1 MDKCIFSLD
10 GAESVS
16 YFRSSEFKTIADYR
30 DVISDFD
37 KMYQSYQNSSKLFTI
52 IGSDEIILIAETSG
66 LNLIID
72 GVYDNSEFYD
82 DISAKIEEV
91 KRYLISNN
99 ISELSIN
106 ILCTMIINEDFN
118 LNILVQNIAESGQTI
133 KIQYTNIAYGNT
145 EFEINT

>member
-10 GAESVS
+10 EAESVS
-16 YFRSSEFKTIADYR
+16 LFRSSEFKAVADFR
-30 DVISDFD
+30 NVISDFD
-37 KMYQSYQNSSKLFTI
+37 KMYHSYQNSSTLFTV

-66 LNLIID
+66 LNIIID
-72 GVYDNSEFYD
+72 GIYDNSEFYD
-82 DISAKIEEV
+82 DLSAKIEEV

-99 ISELSIN
+99 ISELTVD
-106 ILCTMIINEDFN
+106 ILCTMVINEDFN
-118 LNILVQNIAESGQTI
+118 LNILVQKIAESGQTI

>member
-10 GAESVS
+10 EAESVS
-16 YFRSSEFKTIADYR
+16 LFRTSEFKTVTDFR
-30 DVISDFD
+30 NVISDFD
-37 KMYQSYQNSSKLFTI
+37 KMYHSYQNSSTLFTV

-66 LNLIID
+66 LNIIID
-72 GVYDNSEFYD
+72 GAYDNSEFYD

-91 KRYLISNN
+91 KSYLTSNN
-99 ISELSIN
+99 ISDLSVD

-118 LNILVQNIAESGQTI
+118 LNILVQKIAESGQTI
-133 KIQYTNIAYGNT
+133 KIQYTNVAYGNT